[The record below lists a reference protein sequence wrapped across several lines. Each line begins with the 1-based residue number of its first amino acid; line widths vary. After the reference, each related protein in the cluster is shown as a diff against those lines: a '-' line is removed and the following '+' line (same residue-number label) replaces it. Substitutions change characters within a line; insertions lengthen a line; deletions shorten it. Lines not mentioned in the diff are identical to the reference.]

1 MDPSVHMPSLSR
13 ARNTL
18 HKIEEV
24 FDPEEA
30 ADLIIIHTVA
40 CPLVDI
46 GGCSDLLGLGLESV
60 SSSQ

>member
-1 MDPSVHMPSLSR
+1 MNSSVHMPSLSR

-24 FDPEEA
+24 FDHEEP
-30 ADLIIIHTVA
+30 ADWIIIHAVT
-40 CPLVDI
+40 CPLADI
-46 GGCSDLLGLGLESV
+46 GGCCDLLGLGLESV